1 MSKKNKTV
9 KAIDLLVSLFNCNPE
24 DIDYLMHLINKVQD
38 GQQYDTL
45 SSLMDH
51 LNLDC
56 TSYNLKT
63 IIDEIFFQLGC
74 DIFNNIMSHKIRG
87 GGRSEITI
95 EGAKVKDKTYKFD
108 LSIIECDYLT
118 LKSKQEIVD
127 EFNTFLE
134 KKV

>member
-45 SSLMDH
+45 SSLIDD
-51 LNLDC
+51 LDLDC
-56 TSYNLKT
+56 ISYNLKT
-63 IIDEIFFQLGC
+63 IIDEIFFHLGAK
-74 DIFNNIMSHKIRG
+74 IFTNIMSGKIRG

-108 LSIIECDYLT
+108 LTVIESDDIN